1 MGYFRFWRRMKL
13 APGVYVNLSKSGPSL
28 SVGPRGAKYTVGAR
42 GRRVTAGIPGTGL
55 FYTTQLSKGAGRK
68 ERASSAPAAPRVR
81 AEDRL
86 TMGFFKRLVTPEDEQ
101 GFVDGCRE
109 LALGSD
115 DQAFTH
121 LKGALHLADAA
132 FLAGLLALGRGRLKE
147 AEKYLSIAAENHR
160 SLGRYFSRYGI
171 SPATELPIT
180 DEITVHPASNLRG
193 VLITLVEVY
202 QRGENWG
209 KALAV
214 LERLRRLEPESV
226 LVKLS
231 LAELL
236 LASKPGDRDVCRRI
250 VRLAEGVENT
260 VAVATALLLYKARA
274 LRVLGLSDAAK
285 DTLTLAL
292 RRKKDRPDHL
302 MKALRYERALVYEE
316 LGSRRRARADFE
328 RLYAEDPD
336 YADVAGRLGL

>member
-55 FYTTQLSKGAGRK
+55 FYTTQLSKGVGRK
-68 ERASSAPAAPRVR
+68 KGASSAPAAPRVR

-86 TMGFFKRLVTPEDEQ
+86 TMGFFRRLLTPPEEEA
-101 GFVDGCRE
+101 FVDGCRE
-109 LALGSD
+109 LALGHKH
-115 DQAFTH
+115 QAFTH
-121 LKGALHLADAA
+121 LEGALHLSDAA
-132 FLAGLLALGRGRLKE
+132 FLAGLLALGTGRLKE
-147 AEKYLSIAAENHR
+147 AEKCLSTAAENHR
-160 SLGRYFSRYGI
+160 SLGRCFSKYGI
-171 SPATELPIT
+171 SVAASLPIT
-180 DEITVHPASNLRG
+180 DEITVHPVPGLRG
-193 VLITLVEVY
+193 VLLSLVEVY
-202 QRGENWG
+202 QRQEKWD
-209 KALAV
+209 AAV
-214 LERLRRLEPESV
+214 AALERLRRLEPESV

-236 LASKPGDRDVCRRI
+236 MASKPGDRDVCRRV
-250 VRLAEGVENT
+250 VRLAEGVENAD
-260 VAVATALLLYKARA
+260 AVATALLLYKARA

-292 RRKKDRPDHL
+292 RRKKNRPDHL

-316 LGSRRRARADFE
+316 LGSRGRARADFE
-328 RLYAEDPD
+328 KLYAEDPD

>member
-42 GRRVTAGIPGTGL
+42 GKRVTAGIPGSGL
-55 FYTTQLSKGAGRK
+55 FYTTQLSKGADRSKG
-68 ERASSAPAAPRVR
+68 ASSAPAAPRVR

-109 LALGSD
+109 LALGSG

-132 FLAGLLALGRGRLKE
+132 FLAGLLALGRGLLKE
-147 AEKYLSIAAENHR
+147 AERYLSIAAENHR

-171 SPATELPIT
+171 SPSAELPIT
-180 DEITVHPASNLRG
+180 DEITVHPASNLPG

-214 LERLRRLEPESV
+214 LERLRRIEPESV

-236 LASKPGDRDVCRRI
+236 LASKPGDRDACGRV
-250 VRLAEGVENT
+250 VRLAEGVENED
-260 VAVATALLLYKARA
+260 AVATAMLLYKARA
-274 LRVLGLSDAAK
+274 LKELGLLDAAK

-292 RRKKDRPDHL
+292 RRKKNRPDSL
-302 MKALRYERALVYEE
+302 MKTVRYERALVYEE
-316 LGSRRRARADFE
+316 LGSRGRARSDFE

-336 YADVAGRLGL
+336 YADVAGRLKL